1 VQASLLSPLVSET
14 MIVFS
19 CLCKSDLLNIGIEK
33 LSLKDMPVAPPR
45 PKGPP
50 LNALRAFEAAA
61 RLGGFTQAADELCVT
76 PGAIS
81 QHVKFLEEWLGA
93 PLFERRSQ
101 GVKLTILGANV
112 VEQFS
117 AAFDT
122 MSDAVRAMR
131 MGASQPTINIAALP
145 SVAQLWLSPRLPAI
159 RAALSNHKIS
169 VTALEVIPNLSREL
183 FDISVFIDTPSYDH
197 SERIIE
203 PDIIFPVCSPEVA
216 SRIHTPSDL
225 LNEVWLYDTVWA
237 DDWSL
242 WAKHA
247 LTSPKTIQDG
257 PRFSLYSIALEEAKN
272 SAGVLMGHEA
282 LVSSQLEDGNL
293 VIPFDLKISTGK
305 ALLLKTAGHTEKHSA
320 VGQLIEMLGH

>member
-1 VQASLLSPLVSET
+1 MT
-14 MIVFS
+14 FFS
-19 CLCKSDLLNIGIEK
+19 CLCKSDLLNLGVEK
-33 LSLKDMPVAPPR
+33 LSLRDMSVAPPR

-81 QHVKFLEEWLGA
+81 QHVKYLEEWLGA

-101 GVKLTILGANV
+101 GVKLTILGTSV
-112 VEQFS
+112 VGQFS
-117 AAFDT
+117 NAFDT

-145 SVAQLWLSPRLPAI
+145 SVAQLWLSPRLPSI
-159 RAALSNHKIS
+159 RAELSNHKIS
-169 VTALEVIPNLSREL
+169 VTALETAPNLNREL
-183 FDISVFIDTPSYDH
+183 FDISIFIDTPSKDR

-203 PDIIFPVCSPEVA
+203 PDVIYPVCSPAIA
-216 SRIHTPSDL
+216 SRLQTPRDL
-225 LNEVWLYDTVWA
+225 VNEVWLYDTVLA
-237 DDWSL
+237 DDWHY
-242 WAKHA
+242 WAKQMRSE
-247 LTSPKTIQDG
+247 LPTIQDG

-282 LVSSQLEDGNL
+282 LVSTALKDGSL
-293 VIPFDLKISTGK
+293 VIPFDLKLPTGK
-305 ALLLKTAGHTEKHSA
+305 AVLLRTAGPTTKHSA
-320 VGQLIEMLGH
+320 VGQLIEMLGQ